1 MGSNPVIPNK
11 YYFIFMIFSFFLL
24 LNLISALVFTVSN
37 PVYAAFWLIMTFFL
51 SAILIWVFNSSF
63 FALIYIIIY
72 VGAIAVLFLF
82 VIMMLEIKIIDS
94 HSHTDF
100 NFFKQILIYLMFAFV
115 PFFFSILISHQM
127 LTDNCLEFEDNLN
140 ASFDLVI
147 DLQAIGQV
155 LYNHYI
161 FCVLLGGLV
170 LLVAIIGAITLTL
183 DINSNKQS
191 KLTAR
196 QLARSENFLSFF
208 K

>member
-1 MGSNPVIPNK
+1 
-11 YYFIFMIFSFFLL
+11 
-24 LNLISALVFTVSN
+24 
-37 PVYAAFWLIMTFFL
+37 
-51 SAILIWVFNSSF
+51 
-63 FALIYIIIY
+63 
-72 VGAIAVLFLF
+72 
-82 VIMMLEIKIIDS
+82 MMLEIKIIDS

-100 NFFKQILIYLMFAFV
+100 NFFKQILVYLMFAFV